1 MDEKQLAKLI
11 KKNIA
16 KAEKTNQ
23 NKQRKTYDKTLDVT
37 RGPQTDEDLERK
49 DFFDQ
54 MKKREF

>member
-11 KKNIA
+11 KKNVDA
-16 KAEKTNQ
+16 VEKARK
-23 NKQRKTYDKTLDVT
+23 NKAQRTYDETLTQKPLD
-37 RGPQTDEDLERK
+37 DDDLERK